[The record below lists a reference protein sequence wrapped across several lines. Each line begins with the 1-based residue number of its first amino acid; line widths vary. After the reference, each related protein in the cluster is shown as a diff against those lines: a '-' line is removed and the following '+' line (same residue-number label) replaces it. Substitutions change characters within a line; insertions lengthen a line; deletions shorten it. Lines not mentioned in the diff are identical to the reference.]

1 MRVPDPIR
9 GREPSDAIWRS
20 RILCYNCVAELPSTV
35 SFFAVRLRGRVWAE
49 FTVHILSKFLGNR
62 LYPVE
67 DGETGESM
75 ESQLGQRNQH
85 VRPSG

>member
-1 MRVPDPIR
+1 MRSV
-9 GREPSDAIWRS
+9 A
-20 RILCYNCVAELPSTV
+20 RIKLDYYPLPRVEGSTV

-67 DGETGESM
+67 ESETGEYM
-75 ESQLGQRNQH
+75 ESQPPFWNQ
-85 VRPSG
+85 